1 MDPELRRERERFLKR
16 AKETPTIENKV
27 RKDEPEAKRR
37 AVSDKP
43 SPAPP
48 PTFKSS
54 SSSGASSGPNSA
66 YKFGI
71 LTKIVKHLK
80 TKFQEG
86 EDSPLSVDEI
96 LDETNQLDVTNK
108 IRMWLVQEAF
118 PNNPKIERTEDDK
131 YIFKPPLRCRDKKSL
146 LRLLRLHDMKGL
158 GGIFREDV
166 LESVPHAERVLKAL
180 DPEMITITRQDKKK
194 VLFYRDKT
202 SRLEV
207 DEEFQKLWRGVA
219 VDGIDDLKIEDYL
232 EKQGIRSMEGQGVK
246 KSNPKL
252 RKAAKK
258 KTIRKIK
265 DNEHIANELKHYE

>member
-16 AKETPTIENKV
+16 AKETPTIENKI
-27 RKDEPEAKRR
+27 RREEGPEAKKR
-37 AVSDKP
+37 AIDKP
-43 SPAPP
+43 GPSPQPS
-48 PTFKSS
+48 FKVPSS
-54 SSSGASSGPNSA
+54 SSSGPNSA

-96 LDETNQLDVTNK
+96 LDETNQLDVNNK

-131 YIFKPPLRCRDKKSL
+131 YVFKPPLRCRDKKSL

-158 GGIFREDV
+158 GGIFRDDV
-166 LESVPHAERVLKAL
+166 LESVPHAERILKAL
-180 DPEMITITRQDKKK
+180 DPEMITISRQDKKK

-202 SRLEV
+202 SRLNV
-207 DEEFQKLWRGVA
+207 DEEFTKLWRSVA
-219 VDGIDDLKIEDYL
+219 VDGIDDQKIEEYL
-232 EKQGIRSMEGQGVK
+232 EKQGIRSMEGHGLK

-252 RKAAKK
+252 RKTTKK

-265 DNEHIANELKHYE
+265 DNEHIASELKHYE